1 MVKYSKARIA
11 EIEKNKEEFRQLLP
25 PGSTVYT
32 SLNHVSRSGMQRAI
46 SVYIIRNNNISDIS
60 YDVAEIIGDT
70 MHKKGGI
77 KINGCGMDM
86 GFSIVYQLSY
96 KLYPNGFECIGEHP
110 VRCPSNDHCNGD
122 RNYEPHHHNSGGYA
136 LIHRWL

>member
-11 EIEKNKEEFRQLLP
+11 EIEKNKEELRQLLP

-46 SVYIIRNNNISDIS
+46 STYIIIENDVRDIS
-60 YDVAEIIGDT
+60 YDVAEIIGST

-77 KINGCGMDM
+77 KIDGCGMDM
-86 GFSIVYQLSY
+86 GFSIVYHLSY
-96 KLYPNGFECIGEHP
+96 ELYPNGFECIGEKP
-110 VRCPSNDHCNGD
+110 IRCPSNDHCNGD

>member
-11 EIEKNKEEFRQLLP
+11 EIEKNKEELRQLLP

-32 SLNHVSRSGMQRAI
+32 SLNHVSRSGMQCAI
-46 SVYIIRNNNISDIS
+46 STYIITENGGRDIS
-60 YDVAEIIGDT
+60 YDVAEIIGNT

-77 KINGCGMDM
+77 KIDGCGMDM
-86 GFSIVYQLSY
+86 GFAIVHQLSY
-96 KLYPNGFECIGEHP
+96 ALYPNGFECSGP
-110 VRCPSNDHCNGD
+110 NCPSNDHFNGD

-136 LIHRWL
+136 FRHRWL